1 MCNGVYF
8 SWFGSIRLTFP
19 YEMWKPI
26 RLAIL
31 GSLSSIKKIIF
42 EKTAQAY
49 NKAKNMVRRSSNS
62 AADAREARYD
72 NNPESNV
79 IDR

>member
-8 SWFGSIRLTFP
+8 SWFGSIKLTFP

-26 RLAIL
+26 RLAIM
-31 GSLSSIKKIIF
+31 GNLSAIKKIVF
-42 EKTAQAY
+42 EKTALAY
-49 NKAKNMVRRSSNS
+49 NRAKNLVSRSNNS
-62 AADAREARYD
+62 QNDQREARYD
-72 NNPESNV
+72 NNPEPNV